1 MKNPQI
7 QNTKASE
14 KKNGR
19 LATMV
24 DQYETNLLTN
34 IWLSIK

>member
-1 MKNPQI
+1 MKNPSI

-14 KKNGR
+14 KNGR
-19 LATMV
+19 LVTMV
-24 DQYETNLLTN
+24 EQYETNLLTN